1 MSESPQHLR
10 LVRAILTYVGREF
23 PDATALAVFDDTAV
37 SASGERP
44 PRINGYVPDVY
55 AADVPPSMTII
66 GEAKTRRDLETA
78 RSREQIAS
86 FLHYLAHRPNG
97 VFVLAVPITAVATAR
112 MIVASSRRREDP
124 TTTRVVFLDGMPQ
137 GPTQC

>member
-86 FLHYLAHRPNG
+86 FCTTWRTALTVLRARGAHHGSRD
-97 VFVLAVPITAVATAR
+97 R
-112 MIVASSRRREDP
+112 KDDVASSRRREDP

-137 GPTQC
+137 GPVQC